1 LNTVSLLPLR
11 EHPADIALLAHD
23 ELERLNRTLPRPK
36 RFASGALAKLES
48 HAWPSNISELRRVIE
63 HAVVQSEQ
71 PTIQAADIALDLAL
85 NMANVFNPAAPRIR
99 EGFSLEDYL
108 RTVKYELVRSVLR
121 KTGNNQSE
129 AARLLGVTPQAVSKY
144 MLALRPGNPGSPQK
158 RRRAAQ

>member
-1 LNTVSLLPLR
+1 MNTVSLLPLR